1 MTNTYYVI
9 KMNGIEI
16 NRVLTLA
23 EAQSAVKGTTATYK
37 ICYEYRDI
45 DNTAER
51 RERIAKNRE
60 QYYKKLKEK
69 KNVK

>member
-1 MTNTYYVI
+1 MTNTYYSI
-9 KMNGIEI
+9 KMDGIEI
-16 NRVLTLA
+16 DRVLTLA

-45 DNTAER
+45 DDTAER

-60 QYYKKLKEK
+60 RHCAILKEK
-69 KNVK
+69 K

>member
-1 MTNTYYVI
+1 MTNTYYSI

-16 NRVLTLA
+16 DRVLTLA

-45 DNTAER
+45 DDTAER

-60 QYYKKLKEK
+60 RHYAILKEK
-69 KNVK
+69 K

>member
-1 MTNTYYVI
+1 MTNTYYSI
-9 KMNGIEI
+9 KMDGIEI
-16 NRVLTLA
+16 DRVLTLA

-45 DNTAER
+45 DDTAER

-60 QYYKKLKEK
+60 RHYAILKEK
-69 KNVK
+69 K